1 MFCMYILGYGMMN
14 LMLDISYLFVLL
26 LAGTPNE
33 APFQLNAITRALIS
47 GMVILGV
54 LSFSL
59 LLCSLAL
66 LRRKAPTSLVLNGIR
81 NPVFD

>member
-1 MFCMYILGYGMMN
+1 MGIR
-14 LMLDISYLFVLL
+14 LDKSDIGFFYCVLL
-26 LAGTPNE
+26 LAGSPNE
-33 APFQLNAITRALIS
+33 PPFQLNAVTSALIS

-54 LSFSL
+54 MSFSL

-66 LRRKAPTSLVLNGIR
+66 LQRKTPTNLVLNGIR